1 MVELRPARA
10 FAVRFWVDGRGEK
23 GKAGRG
29 AISMARTGIEG
40 ARDGGL
46 LMCPIWPQCPQRRWK
61 SQGVSVN
68 EDGEDATECSSQW
81 YQA

>member
-1 MVELRPARA
+1 
-10 FAVRFWVDGRGEK
+10 
-23 GKAGRG
+23 
-29 AISMARTGIEG
+29 MARTGIEG